1 MLRTLKNKAFS
12 IIELLVVIVIIIVIV
27 VIAYPQISN
36 YLTDR
41 EVKKEVYDTIAFIK
55 ERKAEVTSGKYGM
68 TQIVLK
74 PNLEVYTMSPQNF
87 LILIKIFRQIVLI
100 NLIDNVIMDIDNQ
113 VL

>member
-41 EVKKEVYDTIAFIK
+41 EVKKKFIDSLTISK
-55 ERKAEVTSGKYGM
+55 KRK
-68 TQIVLK
+68 LK
-74 PNLEVYTMSPQNF
+74 LPLGNMP
-87 LILIKIFRQIVLI
+87 
-100 NLIDNVIMDIDNQ
+100 
-113 VL
+113 